1 MSWKVSSEMTPH
13 AWKHYVAMG
22 DSLTQG
28 YGDPVAGLA
37 SMSWADRLAE
47 ALRPLHPDFR
57 YDKLAKR
64 GMTSQQI
71 VETQLPFALAAKPD
85 LVSVLAGGND
95 LFDSNWQIGHTE
107 ANLRKLVG
115 PFVEAGAT
123 VIVFTMNDNS
133 PMLPREIAAQRQPVY
148 DGIRAINRIVRQ
160 LSREYDL
167 LRVDMEHNQE
177 LQDNALWSSDL
188 IHANMR
194 GHIVLAAETAY
205 RLGRYAGITI
215 QSESLLLPEQV
226 QV

>member
-1 MSWKVSSEMTPH
+1 
-13 AWKHYVAMG
+13 
-22 DSLTQG
+22 
-28 YGDPVAGLA
+28 
-37 SMSWADRLAE
+37 
-47 ALRPLHPDFR
+47 
-57 YDKLAKR
+57 
-64 GMTSQQI
+64 
-71 VETQLPFALAAKPD
+71 
-85 LVSVLAGGND
+85 
-95 LFDSNWQIGHTE
+95 
-107 ANLRKLVG
+107 
-115 PFVEAGAT
+115 
-123 VIVFTMNDNS
+123 
-133 PMLPREIAAQRQPVY
+133 VY